1 MKRYAAV
8 VALALGVIPLLISAA
23 GAEQVWINDIR
34 ANPVR
39 YWNTTVTVVGM
50 VQEVRSEPVGTTRG
64 FYTIQD
70 DSIVTGVIN
79 VGELPYNQL
88 IVRSNNLPPI
98 GKTFS
103 VTGTVIQDPTRANLP
118 ILKEIS
124 RTTPGMSAALKIILI
139 AAIVL
144 FIALI
149 IAFVLLMNRGK
160 QRAADKGAGRPDAA
174 AEGGRTTRIPAP
186 VPAAKTQ
193 VYLNL
198 GADIVVEKGPDKGK
212 EFALTKPVFTIG
224 RPGARKNDI
233 ELTDDTVSKEQATIN
248 YDNAKKIFSLLNESS
263 TNPTR
268 IGGSA
273 VSGSAVLENNTVLEM
288 GRTQLRFR
296 KP

>member
-1 MKRYAAV
+1 MKRHAAV
-8 VALALGVIPLLISAA
+8 IGLVLGIIPLLVSAA

-79 VGELPYNQL
+79 AGELPYNQL

-98 GKTFS
+98 GKTYS

-124 RTTPGMSAALKIILI
+124 RTTPGMSGTLKIILI
-139 AAIVL
+139 AAIVV

-149 IAFVLLMNRGK
+149 VAFVLLISRSK
-160 QRAADKGAGRPDAA
+160 QRAAAKEIGPPDAA
-174 AEGGRTTRIPAP
+174 AEGGRTARLPAQP
-186 VPAAKTQ
+186 AKTQ

-212 EFALTKPVFTIG
+212 EFALTKPSTTIG
-224 RPGARKNDI
+224 RAGARKNDI

-248 YDNAKKIFSLLNESS
+248 YDNIKKTFNILNESS

-273 VSGSAVLENNTVLEM
+273 VSGSAALENNSVLEM

>member
-8 VALALGVIPLLISAA
+8 AALALGVIPLLISAA

-50 VQEVRSEPVGTTRG
+50 VQEVKSEPVGTTRG
-64 FYTIQD
+64 FFTIQD

-79 VGELPYNQL
+79 AGELPYNQL

-103 VTGTVIQDPTRANLP
+103 ITGTVIQDPTRANLP

-124 RTTPGMSAALKIILI
+124 RTTPGMSATLKIILI

-149 IAFVLLMNRGK
+149 IAFVLLMSRGK
-160 QRAADKGAGRPDAA
+160 QRAAEKGAGRPEAA
-174 AEGGRTTRIPAP
+174 AEGGRTARIPAP
-186 VPAAKTQ
+186 AEKTQ

-212 EFALTKPVFTIG
+212 EFALTKPAITIG
-224 RPGARKNDI
+224 RAGARKNDI

-248 YDNAKKIFSLLNESS
+248 YDNVKKTFSILNESS

-273 VSGSAVLENNTVLEM
+273 VSRSAVLENNTVLEM